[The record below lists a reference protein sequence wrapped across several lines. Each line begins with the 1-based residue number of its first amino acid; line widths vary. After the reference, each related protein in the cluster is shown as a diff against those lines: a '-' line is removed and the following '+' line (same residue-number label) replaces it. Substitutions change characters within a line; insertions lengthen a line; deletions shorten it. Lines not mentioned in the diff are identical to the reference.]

1 MQASNA
7 VRQLKLER
15 ASLAAQIGRID
26 AAIKVLGGTSSSGTR
41 RRTRRFSAATIAK
54 MRRSQKARW
63 AKVKGKKG

>member
-7 VRQLKLER
+7 VRQLKQER
-15 ASLAAQIGRID
+15 ASLAAQISRID
-26 AAIKVLGGTSSSGTR
+26 AAIKVLGGTSSSGPR